1 VPPSAEHI
9 VLIGMMGS
17 GKTTIGRA
25 LAERLGYG
33 FLDSDEVIQSRTG
46 RTVREIFATDG
57 EAAFRHL
64 ETEALIGALDS
75 DKPLVVAA
83 AGGVV
88 LSEQNRA
95 AMRSGASRIVW
106 LTAPVEALA
115 VRAETGG
122 HRPLLDGDVAESM
135 RRLYAEREPLYR
147 GLAQQTVASDDR
159 PIADIVTEIVEARR

>member
-33 FLDSDEVIQSRTG
+33 FVDSDEVIEARTG
-46 RTVREIFATDG
+46 RTVREIFASDG
-57 EAAFRHL
+57 EAAFRRL
-64 ETEALIGALDS
+64 ETDALIDALDS

-88 LSEQNRA
+88 LAEANRA
-95 AMRSGASRIVW
+95 ALRTAGAHIVW
-106 LTAPVEALA
+106 LTAPVDVLA
-115 VRAETGG
+115 TRAETGE
-122 HRPLLDGDVAESM
+122 HRPLLDGDVAESV
-135 RRLYAEREPLYR
+135 RRLFAQREPLYR
-147 GLAQQTVASDDR
+147 ELAQQIVASDAR
-159 PIADIVTEIVEARR
+159 PIGDIVNEIVEARR